1 MEDIFSNIGDW
12 FGSAVVIIGII
23 VGILS
28 YFKKDA
34 SEEEAKKKASQSKVP
49 QQRTKHQQTKKK
61 PAKKAQPTAYKDTVI
76 KDAMT
81 NTSHDLY
88 HDVRH
93 SHHEHTATRK
103 RVRGKMQEAIIM
115 KEILDKPVALRKNK

>member
-28 YFKKDA
+28 YFKKA
-34 SEEEAKKKASQSKVP
+34 EPEEEAKKKASQPKAP
-49 QQRTKHQQTKKK
+49 QQRAKHQQTKKK
-61 PAKKAQPTAYKDTVI
+61 PVKKAQPTAYKDTVI

-81 NTSHDLY
+81 NTSHDPY

-93 SHHEHTATRK
+93 SHHEHTAARK

-115 KEILDKPVALRKNK
+115 KEILDKPVALRKNQ

>member
-12 FGSAVVIIGII
+12 FGSAVVIIGITL
-23 VGILS
+23 GILG
-28 YFKKDA
+28 YFKNA
-34 SEEEAKKKASQSKVP
+34 EHEEEAKKKASQSKAP
-49 QQRTKHQQTKKK
+49 QQRAKHQQTKKK

-81 NTSHDLY
+81 NASHDPY

-93 SHHEHTATRK
+93 SHHEHTAARK

-115 KEILDKPVALRKNK
+115 KEILDKPVALRKNQ